1 MVAKLDVNSSYFKSL
16 PPEVQHDL
24 LIEKKEMVKHT
35 YTPVDCLPK
44 VLTYPFSLRL
54 PLIKL

>member
-1 MVAKLDVNSSYFKSL
+1 MVAKLDVNSSCFKSL

-24 LIEKKEMVKHT
+24 LIEKKEMVKHM
-35 YTPVDCLPK
+35 YTPVDCLPT
-44 VLTYPFSLRL
+44 VSTYLFSLRL

>member
-1 MVAKLDVNSSYFKSL
+1 MVAKLDVNSSYFKFLS
-16 PPEVQHDL
+16 PEVQHEL

-35 YTPVDCLPK
+35 YNPVDCLPK
-44 VLTYPFSLRL
+44 VLTYLFSLRL